1 MAAES
6 NNSLESQ
13 VAGLTSLVKDL
24 LLNPKT
30 QEVKVCGI
38 CSTQGHP
45 TDSCPT
51 LQEENPEQVNALGFQ
66 GQRRY
71 DPHGNTYNPG
81 WRDHPNLRYGNSQP
95 PQQSNPPPQQYKQ
108 QGQTSNSSMST
119 EDMIRSLAM
128 NMATMQQSVTQFQ
141 ETTKSSIHNLENQ
154 MSQISNAVSRLE
166 AKDSAKLPSQTEPNP
181 RQQAHAVTLRSGKE
195 LVMAKAKAKSHVG
208 EEEEEIL
215 VPSTN
220 PQNEEEKEEEA
231 TPQRKFPP
239 LNSYEPVPP
248 FPEAL
253 KDNRKYNNDKD
264 IYETFSKCEVNIPLL
279 NLIKGVPRFAKFL
292 KELCTIK
299 RKHKL
304 NGKHKIQVSE
314 RVSAVFQKK
323 LPKKY
328 SDPGMFTI
336 PCKLGN
342 SSFSRAMLDLGASIN
357 VIPYSLYKSL
367 ELGPLH
373 ETGVVIQL
381 ADRSNAYPKGVVEDV
396 LVMVDNLIFPADFYV
411 LEMENDK
418 NAVPILLGR
427 PFLKTA
433 KAKIDVFSG
442 VLTMEFDGEKVEFN
456 IYDSMKYP
464 TDNHSLFAIDTC
476 DTWVQ
481 DVFEV
486 EGKDMLLSSIENDI
500 EDFTMEYSM
509 SNNMKMMVAELN
521 QLPLLPPGSKALP
534 LTIPSEKPL
543 PSVLQAPEVELKP
556 LPENLKHVFLGEN
569 QTLPVII
576 SNALAQEQE
585 ERLIAVLKEYKLA
598 IGWSIADIKGI
609 SPSTCMHRIL
619 LEDEAKAV
627 RQPQRRLNPPMMEV
641 VKKEVIKLL
650 QMGIIFP
657 ISDSKWV
664 SPTQVVPKKTGVTVI
679 ENKEGEMVP
688 TRIQN
693 GWRVC
698 IDYRRLNSVTRKDF
712 FPLPFIDQMLE
723 RLAGH
728 KFYCF
733 LDGYSGYFQIPIAPE
748 DQEKTTFTCPFG
760 TFAYRRMPF
769 GLCNAPGTFQRCMM
783 SIFSEFVEVFMEVFM
798 DDFTIHGDSFDT
810 CLYHLTLVLKSCIES
825 NLVLNSEKCHFM
837 VEHGIVLGHVISSK
851 GIEVDKAKI
860 DVIQTLPYPTNVRDI
875 RSFLGHAGFYRRFI
889 KDFSKISSP
898 LCKLLQKEVEFDLN
912 DECKEAFDTLKERLV
927 TAPIIQA
934 PDWSLPFEIMCDASD
949 YAVGAVLGQKVG
961 RAAHVIYYA
970 SSTLN
975 EAQKNYSTT
984 EKEMLA
990 VVFALEKFRSYL
1002 LGTKVIVYTDH
1013 AALRFLM
1020 TKKEAKPRLIRW
1032 VLLLS
1037 EFDIE
1042 IKDKKGAENSV
1053 ADHLSRLVP
1062 NKEIE
1067 SLHTNLIKGEF
1078 PDETLFSIKVIQPW
1092 YANIVNFLVSGKFP
1106 PQFSKA
1112 QKEKLKMDSRLYVWD
1127 DPYLWKHCKDQII
1140 RRCIPEYEI
1149 THIIEFCHSYACGGH
1164 FGPKR
1169 TAMKILESGFWW
1181 PSLFRDAHG
1190 FCRSC
1195 DNCQRA
1201 GNISRRNEMP
1211 QNPMLF
1217 CEIFDAWGIDF
1228 MGPFPNSQG
1237 NIYIL
1242 LAVDYVSKWVEAK
1255 ATKTDDAK
1263 VVASFLKT
1271 HIFSRFGVPRILIS
1285 DRGTH
1290 FCNKIVGSLLR
1301 KYGVTHKIS
1310 TAYHPQTN
1318 GQAETSNREL
1328 KSILQKTVNPNRKD
1342 WSIRIDDALWAYR
1355 TAYKTP
1361 IGMSPYRLVFG
1372 KACHLPVELEHKSY
1386 WAVKEFN
1393 LNLDEA
1399 GLHRKLQLQE
1409 LEELRMDSYDN
1420 AELYKRKT
1428 KEWHDKMIIRKNFK
1442 LNDKV
1447 LLFQSRLRLFPG
1459 KLRSRWTG
1467 PYKVVKIHPHGAVE
1481 IEDPETGEVLKVNG
1495 QRLKPF
1501 FEGFQPKNV
1510 EIIDLSEPVYE

>member
-1 MAAES
+1 
-6 NNSLESQ
+6 
-13 VAGLTSLVKDL
+13 
-24 LLNPKT
+24 
-30 QEVKVCGI
+30 
-38 CSTQGHP
+38 
-45 TDSCPT
+45 
-51 LQEENPEQVNALGFQ
+51 
-66 GQRRY
+66 
-71 DPHGNTYNPG
+71 
-81 WRDHPNLRYGNSQP
+81 
-95 PQQSNPPPQQYKQ
+95 
-108 QGQTSNSSMST
+108 
-119 EDMIRSLAM
+119 
-128 NMATMQQSVTQFQ
+128 
-141 ETTKSSIHNLENQ
+141 
-154 MSQISNAVSRLE
+154 
-166 AKDSAKLPSQTEPNP
+166 
-181 RQQAHAVTLRSGKE
+181 
-195 LVMAKAKAKSHVG
+195 
-208 EEEEEIL
+208 
-215 VPSTN
+215 
-220 PQNEEEKEEEA
+220 
-231 TPQRKFPP
+231 
-239 LNSYEPVPP
+239 
-248 FPEAL
+248 
-253 KDNRKYNNDKD
+253 
-264 IYETFSKCEVNIPLL
+264 
-279 NLIKGVPRFAKFL
+279 
-292 KELCTIK
+292 
-299 RKHKL
+299 
-304 NGKHKIQVSE
+304 
-314 RVSAVFQKK
+314 
-323 LPKKY
+323 
-328 SDPGMFTI
+328 
-336 PCKLGN
+336 
-342 SSFSRAMLDLGASIN
+342 
-357 VIPYSLYKSL
+357 
-367 ELGPLH
+367 
-373 ETGVVIQL
+373 
-381 ADRSNAYPKGVVEDV
+381 
-396 LVMVDNLIFPADFYV
+396 
-411 LEMENDK
+411 
-418 NAVPILLGR
+418 
-427 PFLKTA
+427 
-433 KAKIDVFSG
+433 
-442 VLTMEFDGEKVEFN
+442 
-456 IYDSMKYP
+456 
-464 TDNHSLFAIDTC
+464 
-476 DTWVQ
+476 
-481 DVFEV
+481 
-486 EGKDMLLSSIENDI
+486 
-500 EDFTMEYSM
+500 
-509 SNNMKMMVAELN
+509 
-521 QLPLLPPGSKALP
+521 
-534 LTIPSEKPL
+534 
-543 PSVLQAPEVELKP
+543 
-556 LPENLKHVFLGEN
+556 
-569 QTLPVII
+569 
-576 SNALAQEQE
+576 
-585 ERLIAVLKEYKLA
+585 
-598 IGWSIADIKGI
+598 
-609 SPSTCMHRIL
+609 
-619 LEDEAKAV
+619 
-627 RQPQRRLNPPMMEV
+627 
-641 VKKEVIKLL
+641 
-650 QMGIIFP
+650 
-657 ISDSKWV
+657 
-664 SPTQVVPKKTGVTVI
+664 
-679 ENKEGEMVP
+679 
-688 TRIQN
+688 
-693 GWRVC
+693 
-698 IDYRRLNSVTRKDF
+698 
-712 FPLPFIDQMLE
+712 
-723 RLAGH
+723 
-728 KFYCF
+728 
-733 LDGYSGYFQIPIAPE
+733 
-748 DQEKTTFTCPFG
+748 
-760 TFAYRRMPF
+760 
-769 GLCNAPGTFQRCMM
+769 
-783 SIFSEFVEVFMEVFM
+783 
-798 DDFTIHGDSFDT
+798 
-810 CLYHLTLVLKSCIES
+810 
-825 NLVLNSEKCHFM
+825 
-837 VEHGIVLGHVISSK
+837 
-851 GIEVDKAKI
+851 
-860 DVIQTLPYPTNVRDI
+860 
-875 RSFLGHAGFYRRFI
+875 
-889 KDFSKISSP
+889 
-898 LCKLLQKEVEFDLN
+898 
-912 DECKEAFDTLKERLV
+912 
-927 TAPIIQA
+927 
-934 PDWSLPFEIMCDASD
+934 
-949 YAVGAVLGQKVG
+949 
-961 RAAHVIYYA
+961 
-970 SSTLN
+970 
-975 EAQKNYSTT
+975 
-984 EKEMLA
+984 MLA

-1042 IKDKKGAENSV
+1042 IKDKKGAENLV

-1067 SLHTNLIKGEF
+1067 RLHTNLIKGEF

-1190 FCRSC
+1190 FCQSC

-1263 VVASFLKT
+1263 VVANFLKT

-1420 AELYKRKT
+1420 AEIYKRKT

-1442 LNDKV
+1442 LDDKV

-1467 PYKVVKIHPHGAVE
+1467 PYKVVKIYPHGAVE
-1481 IEDPETGEVLKVNG
+1481 IKDLETGEVLKVNG

-1510 EIIDLSEPVYE
+1510 EVMDLSEPVYE